1 MTLRSR
7 TSIISNVRE
16 AIAGGEE
23 TAKRQ
28 LIDELRR
35 TTPEERQDLLKK
47 AGIVPT
53 ITHDEG
59 LAMKADLSF
68 HGIKLD
74 TLEGI
79 HNIIDTY
86 PFNRWLTQWGVRLVS
101 EAKQRKRAK
110 SLLPLD
116 ILAENA
122 MFTFNRTGGGVEIHS
137 ATYVQV
143 PNWFFGYLTPRKG
156 TL

>member
-1 MTLRSR
+1 MTLRRR

-23 TAKRQ
+23 PAKRQ

-59 LAMKADLSF
+59 LAMKADLSIPWNKIRHLRKYSVVSIH
-68 HGIKLD
+68 HGIRY
-74 TLEGI
+74 I
-79 HNIIDTY
+79 PI
-86 PFNRWLTQWGVRLVS
+86 
-101 EAKQRKRAK
+101 
-110 SLLPLD
+110 
-116 ILAENA
+116 
-122 MFTFNRTGGGVEIHS
+122 
-137 ATYVQV
+137 
-143 PNWFFGYLTPRKG
+143 
-156 TL
+156 

>member
-1 MTLRSR
+1 MSPSR

-23 TAKRQ
+23 PAKRQ
-28 LIDELRR
+28 LIHKLRS

-47 AGIVPT
+47 AGIVPP

-68 HGIKLD
+68 HRIKLD

-79 HNIIDTY
+79 
-86 PFNRWLTQWGVRLVS
+86 Q
-101 EAKQRKRAK
+101 
-110 SLLPLD
+110 
-116 ILAENA
+116 
-122 MFTFNRTGGGVEIHS
+122 
-137 ATYVQV
+137 
-143 PNWFFGYLTPRKG
+143 
-156 TL
+156 